1 MKIGYEQTD
10 KKIEIEIYDL
20 KFEIKNV
27 EKLQEFEDV
36 KDNDLDT
43 IKKMIE
49 TMLGEGAVEKI
60 NKKRKEDGYEEINS
74 SIALNIL
81 LGIYKVYS
89 SEYIDGVLGSMEKME
104 NRVNNI
110 NRNTRRNYNRG
121 NRRRYDRY

>member
-104 NRVNNI
+104 DRVNNI

>member
-60 NKKRKEDGYEEINS
+60 NKKRKEDGYDEINS

-104 NRVNNI
+104 DRVNNI

>member
-89 SEYIDGVLGSMEKME
+89 SEYIDGVLGSMEQME
-104 NRVNNI
+104 DRVNNI

>member
-89 SEYIDGVLGSMEKME
+89 SEYIDEVLGSMEKME